1 MDPVSSSNNFTDKW
15 DKLLDYAF
23 APNEKNQSYVLFGAL
38 NETLVKINYTY
49 SEETK
54 SISMTKT
61 EVDLP
66 ALKNVKHVQVE
77 TTASEVVVSISDGSL
92 PGVTFF
98 NHALEELAYFETLG
112 QTGSPIML
120 SLHEPEDSDIL

>member
-1 MDPVSSSNNFTDKW
+1 
-15 DKLLDYAF
+15 
-23 APNEKNQSYVLFGAL
+23 
-38 NETLVKINYTY
+38 
-49 SEETK
+49 
-54 SISMTKT
+54 MTKT

-92 PGVTFF
+92 PGVKFF